1 MSKTN
6 GLPREGLFRALPDL
20 EMRAADEDGIGVLTG
35 HFLRFNEWATI
46 RSAYEGNFVE
56 RIAPGAADKTLR
68 EGRNTIRSI
77 FQHGFDPQVGDKPLG
92 PFRELREDDEG
103 VYYEVPLLDTS
114 YNRDLIP
121 GLKAGLYG
129 ASFKFR
135 VLRESIDDD
144 PERSDYNPDGLQER
158 TITEMQIYEGGP
170 VTYPAYANAT
180 AGIRSL
186 TDEFLIDRLA
196 AHPERLR
203 EIVEA
208 RKSRTLHVEISGDA
222 DAVALSLDAPSD
234 EAADPPV
241 DERREQET
249 KSPDAPPAKG
259 TRKVKDYLHG
269 GLDLPRGFLP

>member
-1 MSKTN
+1 
-6 GLPREGLFRALPDL
+6 
-20 EMRAADEDGIGVLTG
+20 
-35 HFLRFNEWATI
+35 
-46 RSAYEGNFVE
+46 
-56 RIAPGAADKTLR
+56 
-68 EGRNTIRSI
+68 
-77 FQHGFDPQVGDKPLG
+77 
-92 PFRELREDDEG
+92 